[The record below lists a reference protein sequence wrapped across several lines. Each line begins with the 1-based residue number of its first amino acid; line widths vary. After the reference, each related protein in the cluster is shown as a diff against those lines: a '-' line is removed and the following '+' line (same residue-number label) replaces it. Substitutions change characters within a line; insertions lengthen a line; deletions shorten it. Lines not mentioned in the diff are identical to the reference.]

1 MNCLVLGIALSMH
14 VGLQNDY
21 NQAHPYLM
29 CEKNEII
36 TGVYYNSL
44 NKPSLVL
51 AKEYSLSDDLKVDLG
66 LVTGYVYD
74 VVPMFRVRYK
84 NLFMMPALEDDRSGL
99 VFGIQFDLN

>member
-29 CEKNEII
+29 CEMNEII

-44 NKPSLVL
+44 SKPSLVL